1 MSASRQNSV
10 KGSKTGGPVRPRAM
24 SLQRQTSIVE
34 PAASIVGLPE
44 IDREPSRIS
53 RHAPIEERRESE
65 SYDDKAEKDTE
76 KVDEATYRAEEV
88 TFPDGGLKVSHLL
101 TLCFSSSDHIGM
113 AMCSG

>member
-1 MSASRQNSV
+1 
-10 KGSKTGGPVRPRAM
+10 M

-44 IDREPSRIS
+44 LDRQPSKIS

-65 SYDDKAEKDTE
+65 SYSEKDEE

-88 TFPDGGLKVSHLL
+88 TFPDGGLKVG
-101 TLCFSSSDHIGM
+101 HIFRSLDR
-113 AMCSG
+113 SGIQTACISW